1 MSADLDALKAR
12 CAQEAAAGW
21 QTCAS
26 VRIDTLLEIIE
37 EVEILREEVHQLRLM
52 AEEAA
57 FAENLNARDLREER
71 DRRDAFLRALH
82 EELTLVEAHNLL
94 LSTTHLRR
102 LCALLAPPPTAR

>member
-1 MSADLDALKAR
+1 MSADLDAIKAR

-37 EVEILREEVHQLRLM
+37 EVEILREE
-52 AEEAA
+52 
-57 FAENLNARDLREER
+57 R

-82 EELTLVEAHNLL
+82 DELNLVEAHNLL
-94 LSTTHLRR
+94 LSTARLRH

>member
-1 MSADLDALKAR
+1 MNVTAL
-12 CAQEAAAGW
+12 
-21 QTCAS
+21 
-26 VRIDTLLEIIE
+26 VE
-37 EVEILREEVHQLRLM
+37 EVERLREEVHQLRLM

-94 LSTTHLRR
+94 LSTAYLRR
-102 LCALLAPPPTAR
+102 LCEMLAPPPSAR